1 MTEIGLFS
9 TNLSN
14 TAPSI
19 GGLLQDKIEESPSYT
34 ISSHLYTTGRIDQML
49 ARGQVFLDERLL
61 DGLCALRFMDA
72 SGRRVHMGEEVGHG
86 GLAGF
91 ADMHH
96 VAGPR
101 RVAFVAVARLAII
114 GRFDPFRGRGQLAV
128 GLEAD
133 ASDRRGAVGGHLA
146 RGPLVV
152 ALPGLP

>member
-1 MTEIGLFS
+1 MGS
-9 TNLSN
+9 V
-14 TAPSI
+14 
-19 GGLLQDKIEESPSYT
+19 
-34 ISSHLYTTGRIDQML
+34 H
-49 ARGQVFLDERLL
+49 
-61 DGLCALRFMDA
+61 CA
-72 SGRRVHMGEEVGHG
+72 SWT
-86 GLAGF
+86 LAGVVWTWGSGLVGV

-133 ASDRRGAVGGHLA
+133 ARDRRVAVGGHLA

-152 ALPGLP
+152 ALPGLPQRGNHG